1 VVARLLPLLLRQ
13 LEHLLEALAEVAIGL
28 GEEGQAPELAD
39 RVDAVVGDGELDAA
53 GGGRRAHVPELLDRF
68 AAHVLELADVV
79 VDVRDVDLR
88 GGGGAVRAR
97 VRRVV

>member
-1 VVARLLPLLLRQ
+1 M
-13 LEHLLEALAEVAIGL
+13 AIGL

-39 RVDAVVGDGELDAA
+39 LVDAVVGDGELDAA
-53 GGGRRAHVPELLDRF
+53 GGGGCAHILELLHRL

-88 GGGGAVRAR
+88 GVWGWGWEG
-97 VRRVV
+97 